1 METDLSWRLSD
12 NGVAE
17 HFTAFENILNIASV
31 FFELI
36 ENEVLQVSS
45 SCMLE
50 PRMKPNV
57 QRVIIN
63 IGQVRQLR
71 QYILLVIIKN
81 KYKI

>member
-45 SCMLE
+45 YVGAEDEAKC
-50 PRMKPNV
+50 PTCNYQHRTGAAITAIYTV
-57 QRVIIN
+57 
-63 IGQVRQLR
+63 GD
-71 QYILLVIIKN
+71 Y
-81 KYKI
+81 